1 MLQEKI
7 GYQFIPIPLNLFN
20 CLDIK
25 CRSTLCSLIQLSS
38 HYAKEENDWWFYRT
52 YGDLQA
58 QTKLS
63 KRVLEATLDA
73 LYSHGIIDII
83 CEEQGRGM
91 TFVGNQYKV
100 LFDSFEKYE
109 SLSIEDTYKNPKYE
123 ISTPNYNAKG
133 YKVSFRNQIDSTLS
147 SSDSSAQSFAR
158 SSAQNDYNI
167 KNIDNRYNINNI
179 EEIYNKLII
188 NKETIIKEGLSKF
201 DYELYSNSTLDI
213 LDMYSKELYSSFEH
227 FNSGEFC
234 GKEKFYEIVKSDA
247 STNIDTVEELFKYL
261 IRAQAER
268 ERDASSMSDVSMAYP
283 NDNEGVDGFMSV
295 SCGLSELNEDEFY
308 QHIMVSIDELI
319 SITEED
325 AHPEKN
331 GVVYLQAVEDCIG
344 YFGWNRE
351 RADRFVFE
359 MFEAFRKRNRAS

>member
-7 GYQFIPIPLNLFN
+7 GYQFIPMPLNLFN

-58 QTKLS
+58 QTKHS

-73 LYSHGIIDII
+73 LYRHGIIDII
-83 CEEQGRGM
+83 CVEQGRGM
-91 TFVGNQYKV
+91 KFVGNQYKV

-123 ISTPNYNAKG
+123 ISTPNYNAMG
-133 YKVSFRNQIDSTLS
+133 YKVSFRNQVSS
-147 SSDSSAQSFAR
+147 PQCSSDSSAQSLAQ
-158 SSAQNDYNI
+158 SSAQNDY
-167 KNIDNRYNINNI
+167 NIDNRYNINNI

-188 NKETIIKEGLSKF
+188 NKESIINEGLNKF

-213 LDMYSKELYSSFEH
+213 LDKYSKELYSSFK
-227 FNSGEFC
+227 FFKSDEFC
-234 GKEKFYEIVKSDA
+234 GKEKFFEIVQSEA
-247 STNIDTVEELFKYL
+247 STSTGVVEELFKFL

-268 ERDASSMSDVSMAYP
+268 ESDECITTPHP
-283 NDNEGVDGFMSV
+283 NDIEANNDAVSA
-295 SCGLSELNEDEFY
+295 SCGLLGLSEEEFY
-308 QHIMVSIDELI
+308 QHIMVGIDELI
-319 SITEED
+319 SITQED

-331 GVVYLQAVEDCIG
+331 SALYVQAVEDCIV
-344 YFGWNRE
+344 YFGWNRG
-351 RADRFVFE
+351 RADRFVYE
-359 MFEAFRKRNRAS
+359 MFETFRNRNRAS